1 MSRAYDSLDPRVRKW
16 VYKQGWSA
24 LRPLQENAIPAVLA
38 RDRDVLISAGTAAG
52 KTEAFF
58 LPACS
63 AVAGITSGFSIVYI
77 SPLKALI
84 NDQYRRLE
92 SLGEALDMPVTPWHS
107 DVPQSKKKKART
119 NPAGILLITPESL
132 ESLLINSSGWL
143 NQAFSP
149 LTYIVIDE
157 FHAFIGIERGMQL
170 LSQLNRIDYLL
181 GRHAN
186 PVPRVALSAT
196 LGELEKVPE
205 LLRPDKRL
213 PCITVTD
220 SDSTA
225 TLQVQIKGYL
235 ERVIVKGKEPQISA
249 EKHVCT
255 DIFRLC
261 RGDSHLV
268 FANSRERTE
277 SIAATLSD
285 MCEEKVVPNE
295 FFPHHGSLSRE
306 LRETLEVRLQQGSLP
321 TTAVCTMTLELGI
334 DIGKVQSVIQ
344 VTPPHSVS
352 SLRQRMGRSGRRD
365 SPSVLRMLITEHEL
379 SAASSIMDH
388 LRLQLVQSMA
398 MIRLMISRRWFE
410 PADTRQ
416 MHYSTLLHQV
426 LAITA
431 QWGGIRADQLWSQLC
446 QSGPFRN
453 IDLADFK
460 SLLKHM
466 GVCGLL
472 TQLASGEVV
481 IGAEGEKLT
490 NHYTFYAVFN
500 TPEEFRIVTGS
511 RTLGT
516 VPVDSPLLAG
526 QHIIFG
532 GRRWKVTEIEAEK
545 KVIYVEVTKGGQP
558 PRFSGGGMSVHDV
571 VRQEMLAIYR
581 ENDYRIEVGNQ
592 RVDYADATARGLF
605 AEGCGNFWRY
615 NLQNT
620 HFISHD
626 EHSYVL
632 PWVGDKIVNT
642 ITALLMR
649 CGFKATSFAG
659 VIETECSSVASVRHA
674 LKEILMSGLP
684 SESELAE
691 DVVEKYQ
698 DKYDEY
704 LPELLLTKGYGVK
717 AYDVEG
723 TRIWLQENLC
733 EYQSKTDLLGGSQ
746 FDRH

>member
-16 VYKQGWSA
+16 VYRQGWPA
-24 LRPLQENAIPAVLA
+24 LRPLQESAIPAILA
-38 RDRDVLISAGTAAG
+38 RDCDVLISAGTAAG

-63 AVAGITSGFSIVYI
+63 AVAGITSGFVIVYI

-84 NDQYRRLE
+84 NDQHRRLE
-92 SLGEALDMPVTPWHS
+92 SLGEALDMLVTPWHG
-107 DVPQSKKKKART
+107 DVPQSKKKKIRA
-119 NPAGILLITPESL
+119 NPSGILLITPESL

-143 NQAFSP
+143 KQAFSP
-149 LTYIVIDE
+149 VSYIVIDE
-157 FHAFIGIERGMQL
+157 FHAFIGTERGMQL
-170 LSQLNRIDYLL
+170 LSLLNRIDHVL

-213 PCITVTD
+213 PCVTVTD
-220 SDSTA
+220 SNSTA
-225 TLQVQIKGYL
+225 TLQMQVKGYL
-235 ERVIVKGKEPQISA
+235 EPVTGKGEEPQHSA
-249 EKHVCT
+249 EEHVCA

-261 RGDSHLV
+261 RGGSHLV
-268 FANSRERTE
+268 FANSRKRTE

-285 MCEEKVVPNE
+285 MCEENVVPNE

-306 LRETLEVRLQQGSLP
+306 LRETLEARLQQGNLP

-365 SPSVLRMLITEHEL
+365 SSSVLRMLITEHEL
-379 SAASSIMDH
+379 TVTSSIVDH

-398 MIRLMISRRWFE
+398 MIRLMISQQWFE

-416 MHYSTLLHQV
+416 MHYSTLVHQI

-431 QWGGIRADQLWSQLC
+431 QWGGVRAEQLWSQLC
-446 QSGPFRN
+446 QTGPFRN
-453 IDLADFK
+453 VDLTDFK

-466 GVCGLL
+466 GACGLL
-472 TQLASGEVV
+472 TQLASGEMV

-516 VPVDSPLLAG
+516 VPVDSPLLPE

-532 GRRWKVTEIEAEK
+532 GRRWKVTEIEVEK
-545 KVIYVEVTKGGQP
+545 KVIYVEATKGGQP
-558 PRFSGGGMSVHDV
+558 PQFSGGGMSVHDV
-571 VRQEMLAIYR
+571 VRQEMLVIYR
-581 ENDYRIEVGNQ
+581 ENDYRIAVGDQ
-592 RVDYADATARGLF
+592 RVDYADAAARRLF
-605 AEGCGNFWRY
+605 VEGCSNFQRY
-615 NLQNT
+615 NRQNA
-620 HFISHD
+620 HFITSGQHC
-626 EHSYVL
+626 YVF
-632 PWVGDKIVNT
+632 PWMGDKIVNT
-642 ITALLMR
+642 ITALLMH
-649 CGFKATSFAG
+649 CGFKASSFAG
-659 VIETECSSVASVRHA
+659 VIETENSSVASVRHA
-674 LKEILMSGLP
+674 LKEMLLSGLP
-684 SESELAE
+684 SESELAA
-691 DVVEKYQ
+691 DVPEKYL

-704 LPELLLTKGYGVK
+704 LPEPLLAKGYGAK

-723 TRIWLQENLC
+723 TRIWLQENL
-733 EYQSKTDLLGGSQ
+733 Q
-746 FDRH
+746 

>member
-1 MSRAYDSLDPRVRKW
+1 MSSAYDRLDPRVRKW
-16 VYKQGWSA
+16 VYKQGWPD
-24 LRPLQENAIPAVLA
+24 LRPLQKSAIPAILA

-63 AVAGITSGFSIVYI
+63 AVADITSGFGIVYI

-92 SLGEALDMPVTPWHS
+92 SLGEALDMPVTPWHG
-107 DVPQSKKKKART
+107 DILQSKKKKART
-119 NPAGILLITPESL
+119 NPSGILLITPESL

-143 NQAFSP
+143 KQAFSP
-149 LTYIVIDE
+149 VAYIVIDE
-157 FHAFIGIERGMQL
+157 FHAFIGTERGMQL
-170 LSQLNRIDYLL
+170 LSLLNRIDHVLS
-181 GRHAN
+181 RHAN
-186 PVPRVALSAT
+186 PIPRVALSAT
-196 LGELEKVPE
+196 LGELDKVPE

-213 PCITVTD
+213 PCETVTD
-220 SDSTA
+220 DSSKA
-225 TLQVQIKGYL
+225 TLQVQVKGYM
-235 ERVIVKGKEPQISA
+235 ESVSEEGEEPQNSA
-249 EKHVCT
+249 EKHVCA

-268 FANSRERTE
+268 FANSRRRTE

-285 MCEEKVVPNE
+285 MCEEHIVPNE
-295 FFPHHGSLSRE
+295 FFPHHGSLARE
-306 LRETLEVRLQQGSLP
+306 LRETLEARLQKGNLP

-365 SPSVLRMLITEHEL
+365 SPSVLRMLITEDEL
-379 SAASSIMDH
+379 TATSSIVDQ

-398 MIRLMISRRWFE
+398 MIRLMISQRWFE
-410 PADTRQ
+410 PADTCQ
-416 MHYSTLLHQV
+416 MHYSTLLHQI

-431 QWGGIRADQLWSQLC
+431 QWGGVRADQLWSQLC
-446 QSGPFRN
+446 QTGPFRN
-453 IDLADFK
+453 VELTDFK

-466 GVCGLL
+466 GACGLL
-472 TQLASGEVV
+472 TQLASGEMVV
-481 IGAEGEKLT
+481 GAEGEKLT

-516 VPVDSPLLAG
+516 VPIDSPLLPE

-532 GRRWKVTEIEAEK
+532 GRRWKVTEIEVEK
-545 KVIYVEVTKGGQP
+545 KVIYVEATKGGQP
-558 PRFSGGGMSVHDV
+558 PKFSGEGMSVHDV

-581 ENDYRIEVGNQ
+581 ENDYRIAVGSQ
-592 RVDYADATARGLF
+592 RVDYADAAARNLF
-605 AEGCGNFWRY
+605 AEGSDNFQRF

-620 HFISHD
+620 HFIGSGQHC
-626 EHSYVL
+626 YVL
-632 PWVGDKIVNT
+632 PWVGDKVVNT
-642 ITALLMR
+642 MTALLLR
-649 CGFKATSFAG
+649 NGFKANSYAG
-659 VIETECSSVASVRHA
+659 VIEVGDSIVASVQQA
-674 LKEILMSGLP
+674 LKEMLLSGLP
-684 SESELAE
+684 SEFELAA
-691 DVVEKYQ
+691 DVPDKYL

-704 LPELLLTKGYGVK
+704 LPESLLAKGYGAK
-717 AYDVEG
+717 AFDVEG
-723 TRIWLQENLC
+723 TRTWLQENL
-733 EYQSKTDLLGGSQ
+733 Q
-746 FDRH
+746 